1 MGDVE
6 AKVWCCQVSMSKNYK
21 WLDIIN
27 FGEKNENDYND
38 YAKKSIL
45 ALYWS
50 LRLRFQETN
59 TGKFGKWFSGN
70 HFPSN
75 KQGLNLLRL
84 EGPIIDII
92 GDNKEFFL

>member
-1 MGDVE
+1 
-6 AKVWCCQVSMSKNYK
+6 MSKNYK

-50 LRLRFQETN
+50 LRPRFQETN
-59 TGKFGKWFSGN
+59 TGKFGKWFPGN
-70 HFPSN
+70 HFPRN
-75 KQGLNLLRL
+75 KCTLS
-84 EGPIIDII
+84 
-92 GDNKEFFL
+92 